1 MSSSIVKVAF
11 FDSGIGGLTTLR
23 ACVSKATRL
32 LKSNQKMVFYYY
44 GDNFRAPYG
53 NLSEEKINLYVDKTF
68 KEFLALGVDAVVIA
82 CNTVTAVCID
92 RLRKEYVFP
101 IIGVEP
107 AVLYAA
113 KRLGDKKKEIL
124 TLSTRAT
131 FLSKRFNCLCARV
144 RENYPNLILKN
155 YPCDSLAGEIE
166 KNLGKRGFCLPDILP
181 KSSPS
186 IVVLGCTHYGFVK
199 NYIERYYS
207 CPVVDGNDGVA
218 NRLFSVL
225 QECGKLTFTQSVD
238 FVDKSDLPLKGK
250 VIRFTV
256 DNFFKVRTPPF
267 KVKKIPKSN
276 FCKKNRE
283 RKPLVT
289 PTLKI
294 AKNCQISFIGESK
307 MVNKTKYEQ
316 MFAQK

>member
-1 MSSSIVKVAF
+1 MGSSIVKVAF

-23 ACVSKATRL
+23 ACVSKATRI
-32 LKSNQKMVFYYY
+32 LKNDQKMVFYYY

-53 NLSEEKINLYVDKTF
+53 NLSEEKINSYLDDAF
-68 KEFLALGVDAVVIA
+68 KEFVSLGVDAVVIA

-92 RLRKEYVFP
+92 RLRKEYSFP
-101 IIGVEP
+101 IIGIEP

-113 KRLGDKKKEIL
+113 KRLGNEKKEIL

-144 RENYPNLILKN
+144 REKYTNLVLKN

-166 KNLGKRGFCLPDILP
+166 KNLGEKSFCLHELLP

-199 NYIERYYS
+199 KDIEKFYS
-207 CPVVDGNDGVA
+207 CPVVDGNEGVA
-218 NRLFSVL
+218 KRLFSVL
-225 QECGKLTFTQSVD
+225 QECGKLFFKQSVD
-238 FVDKSDLPLKGK
+238 FVDKTDLPLKGK
-250 VIRFTV
+250 GVHLTV
-256 DNFFKVRTPPF
+256 DNFFKALKKRF
-267 KVKKIPKSN
+267 KVKKIKKTN
-276 FCKKNRE
+276 FFKKNRE
-283 RKPLVT
+283 EKPLVT

-294 AKNCQISFIGESK
+294 AKNCQISFIGKSK

-316 MFAQK
+316 MFV

>member
-1 MSSSIVKVAF
+1 MGSSIVKVAF

-32 LKSNQKMVFYYY
+32 LKNKQKMVFYYY

-53 NLSEEKINLYVDKTF
+53 NLSEEKINSYVDDAF
-68 KEFLALGVDAVVIA
+68 KAFLSLGVDAVVIA
-82 CNTVTAVCID
+82 CNTVTAVCVD
-92 RLRKEYVFP
+92 RLRKECSFP
-101 IIGVEP
+101 IIGIEP

-113 KRLGDKKKEIL
+113 KCLGDNKKEIL

-144 RENYPNLILKN
+144 REKYPNLILKN
-155 YPCDSLAGEIE
+155 YPCDFLAGEIE
-166 KNLGKRGFCLPDILP
+166 KKLGEKSFCLHELLP

-199 NYIERYYS
+199 NDIEKFYS

-218 NRLFSVL
+218 KRLFFVL
-225 QECGKLTFTQSVD
+225 QECGKLSFKQSVD
-238 FVDKSDLPLKGK
+238 FVDKTDLPLKGK
-250 VIRFTV
+250 GIHFTV
-256 DNFFKVRTPPF
+256 DNFFKALKKRF
-267 KVKKIPKSN
+267 KVKKIKKTN
-276 FCKKNRE
+276 FFKKNRE

-316 MFAQK
+316 MFV